1 MERVLGTTH
10 RLLGLAAVALFLVTG
25 LIMRRQHLE
34 LLTVGSGLRM
44 LFRSRHV
51 YLLFSGL
58 VNLAVGLRFAL
69 PSSGRGSRIALVGSI
84 LTLLSPLLLAAAF
97 FSEPMASGRAGPVS
111 ALGVFVAF
119 LGVGSYSL
127 GTWRRNS

>member
-1 MERVLGTTH
+1 MERVLGNTH

-34 LLTVGSGLRM
+34 LLSVDSGLRM

-58 VNLAVGLRFAL
+58 VNVTVGLGFVL
-69 PSSGRGSRIALVGSI
+69 PSSGRGSRFALSGSI
-84 LTLLSPLLLAAAF
+84 LMLLSPLLLAAAF
-97 FSEPMASGRAGPVS
+97 FLEPMASGRAGRLS

-119 LGVGSYSL
+119 LGVGAYSL